1 MYSVLVVDDTVE
13 NIDILTGVLKDEYN
27 VKAATNGNAALK
39 IAEKTLPDIIL
50 LDVMM
55 PEMNGYEV
63 CSRLKENPITK
74 KIPVIFVTAKDQEG
88 DEVMGFSVGAVD
100 YITKPISPSI
110 VKARIK
116 THIALADQ
124 KRGLEIEVMEKTRE
138 INDTRLEIIKKLGR
152 AAEFKDNETG
162 MHVERMSRYSY
173 LIAKE
178 YGLEESQ
185 CILLMNAAPMHDIGK
200 IGIPDNVLKKAA
212 RLDSDEWKIMEGHS
226 EIGAEILGDS
236 KSELIG
242 TAKILAM
249 QHHEKWDGTGYPK
262 GIKGEEINIFA
273 RITAVADVFDALT
286 SRRPYKQGW
295 PIQEAVD
302 YIKSESGEQ
311 FDPKVV
317 EAFEKALPK
326 IIEIKEKYSG

>member
-13 NIDILTGVLKDEYN
+13 NIDVLTGVLKDEYN
-27 VKAATNGNAALK
+27 VKAATNGQSALK

-63 CSRLKENPITK
+63 CTKLKENPITK

-124 KRGLEIEVMEKTRE
+124 KRGLEIEVMEKTKE
-138 INDTRLEIIKKLGR
+138 INETRLEIIKKLGR

-178 YGLEESQ
+178 YGLDESQ
-185 CILLMNAAPMHDIGK
+185 CILLMNTAPMHDIGK

-212 RLDSDEWKIMEGHS
+212 HLDSEEWKIMEGHS
-226 EIGAEILGDS
+226 EIGAEILGES
-236 KSELIG
+236 KSELLG

-249 QHHEKWDGTGYPK
+249 QHHERWDGTGYPK
-262 GIKGEEINIFA
+262 GIKGEEINVFA

-286 SRRPYKQGW
+286 SKRPYKQGW
-295 PIQEAVD
+295 PLQEAVD

-317 EAFEKALPK
+317 EAFERAIPK
-326 IIEIKEKYSG
+326 IVEIKDKYSG